1 MAGIDVLLVVHL
13 LGAVVWVGGMFF
25 ALMVL
30 RPALA
35 VLEPP
40 ARMALLVAVL
50 RRFFGFVWVAMPL
63 MLLTGFWMVFA
74 AFGGFADVPWNVD
87 VMMLLGLIMAGVFVW
102 LVVGPWRKFR
112 AAPSSQA
119 LAPVRQ
125 LVHANLGLGLITVV
139 VAALGQLG

>member
-1 MAGIDVLLVVHL
+1 MTGTDLLLVLHL

-40 ARMALLVAVL
+40 ARMALHVAVL
-50 RRFFGFVWVAMPL
+50 RRFFGFVWIAMPL
-63 MLLTGFWMVFA
+63 MLLTGFWMVVA
-74 AFGGFADVPWNVD
+74 AFGGFAGAPWNVD
-87 VMMLLGLIMAGVFVW
+87 VMMLLGLIMSGVFVW

-112 AAPSSQA
+112 ATPSPEA
-119 LAPVRQ
+119 LAPVRR

-139 VAALGQLG
+139 IAALGQLG